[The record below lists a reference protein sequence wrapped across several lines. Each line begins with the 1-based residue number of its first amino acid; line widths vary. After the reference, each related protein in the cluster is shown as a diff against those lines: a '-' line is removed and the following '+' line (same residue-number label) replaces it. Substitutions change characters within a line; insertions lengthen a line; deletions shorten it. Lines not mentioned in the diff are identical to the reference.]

1 MSSPSSDSASPPG
14 AAPQPAYLAGLNAA
28 QREAVETL
36 DGPVLMLAGAGTG
49 KTRALTARLAHL
61 LLTGRAMPGQIL
73 AVTFTNKAA
82 REMKERVAAL
92 LGRSVEGWW
101 LGTFHSLAAR
111 FLRRHAEVAGLE
123 PNFTILDP
131 DDQLRLM
138 KQILAAEGI
147 DDKSWPARAVLSA
160 VERWKDKGLTPDRVS
175 AGEAAAVANGR
186 GLELYTAYQA
196 RLKQLNACD
205 FGDLLLHCIEIFRT
219 RQDILDEVHRQFR
232 YLLVDEYQDT
242 NVAQYLWLRL
252 IAQGHKNIC
261 CVGDDDQCLVAG
273 TQVRMADGS
282 RRPIERV
289 REGDLILSAQGAGA
303 TAPAEVNRTYRR
315 AYKGTLVAIDLED
328 GSRIVGTPAHRHFAG
343 FRLGPS
349 PQLCFTYLMYKRGYG
364 FRLGTTQTYTRG
376 QVRPVLGHELRCR
389 QERAD
394 ALWILET
401 HNSEKDARYSET
413 LLSLES
419 GIPTLPFVARRG
431 GSINGL
437 VHDQALLDRV
447 FAQRPTEDA
456 GDTLLERY
464 GLHRGFPHYRPQSHS
479 GRRRNVTVTLCGE
492 RRERSPLHRISII
505 VSDPDD
511 VSRLHALGLP
521 ARPTKK
527 NSPGWRYETAMAD
540 LGEVMRIVE
549 RIRDAFDGDVA
560 LVQYGRFGSGTSGE
574 TRTRSSLAMMPAAS
588 VRAGMVMFRANGNLA
603 SVRSVETLEGKTT
616 LHDLDVERTHNFIAN
631 GIVTHNSI
639 YGWRGAEVGNI
650 LRFEKD
656 FPGAKVIRLERN
668 YRSTARILGAASGLI
683 AKNEGRLGKTLWTE
697 SPSGEEGERL
707 RVRGLWD
714 GEAEARF
721 VGEEIEALQRAG
733 EPLAGMA
740 ILLRTTAQMRE
751 FEDRFNAIGLP
762 HRIVGGPRFYE
773 RLEVRDAL
781 AYLRVVAQPADDL
794 AFERIV
800 NKPKRGLGDATLK
813 QLRQI
818 ARAQG
823 LPLLETA
830 RRVVATDELKP
841 KARKALTDVVESFLR
856 WRQAAEELPH
866 TELAETV
873 LEESGYTDMWRQ
885 DTAIEAPGRL
895 ENLVALIDGMADFE
909 NLQGFLE
916 HVGLVMES
924 LQDSGGDQV
933 SIMTLH
939 AAKGL
944 EFDTVFLAGWEEGLF
959 PNQRALDETGLR
971 GLEEERRL
979 AYVGLTRARRRLFVT
994 FAANRRLHG
1003 SWAAAIPSRFVDE
1016 LPPEHVE
1023 VESDQGLYGQATA
1036 AWGGGFGRFGAGEDD
1051 PFGPR
1056 RTSPGMHRAQRYA
1069 ESSKPFIEGTA
1080 TVVQSLSP
1088 AGGFGAGDRVFHTKF
1103 GYGAVLRSEGE
1114 KLTVDFDH
1122 SGEKRVM
1129 AAFVVPADQAG

>member
-1 MSSPSSDSASPPG
+1 MSTSPSAQGPRPDEVSEPP
-14 AAPQPAYLAGLNAA
+14 YLSGLNAA

-82 REMKERVAAL
+82 REMKERVAGL

-111 FLRRHAEVAGLE
+111 FLRRYAEMAGLQ

-138 KQILAAEGI
+138 KQILVAEGI
-147 DDKSWPARAVLSA
+147 DDKAWPARAVLSA
-160 VERWKDKGLTPDRVS
+160 VERWKDKGLTPERVS
-175 AGEAAAVANGR
+175 AGEAGAVANGR
-186 GLELYTAYQA
+186 GIELYAAYQA
-196 RLKQLNACD
+196 RLQQLNACD
-205 FGDLLLHCIEIFRT
+205 FGDLLLHCIEIFRS
-219 RQDILDEVHRQFR
+219 RPEVLAELHRQFR

-261 CVGDDDQCLVAG
+261 CVGDDDQ
-273 TQVRMADGS
+273 
-282 RRPIERV
+282 
-289 REGDLILSAQGAGA
+289 
-303 TAPAEVNRTYRR
+303 
-315 AYKGTLVAIDLED
+315 
-328 GSRIVGTPAHRHFAG
+328 
-343 FRLGPS
+343 
-349 PQLCFTYLMYKRGYG
+349 
-364 FRLGTTQTYTRG
+364 
-376 QVRPVLGHELRCR
+376 
-389 QERAD
+389 
-394 ALWILET
+394 
-401 HNSEKDARYSET
+401 
-413 LLSLES
+413 
-419 GIPTLPFVARRG
+419 
-431 GSINGL
+431 
-437 VHDQALLDRV
+437 
-447 FAQRPTEDA
+447 
-456 GDTLLERY
+456 
-464 GLHRGFPHYRPQSHS
+464 
-479 GRRRNVTVTLCGE
+479 
-492 RRERSPLHRISII
+492 
-505 VSDPDD
+505 
-511 VSRLHALGLP
+511 
-521 ARPTKK
+521 
-527 NSPGWRYETAMAD
+527 
-540 LGEVMRIVE
+540 
-549 RIRDAFDGDVA
+549 
-560 LVQYGRFGSGTSGE
+560 
-574 TRTRSSLAMMPAAS
+574 
-588 VRAGMVMFRANGNLA
+588 
-603 SVRSVETLEGKTT
+603 
-616 LHDLDVERTHNFIAN
+616 
-631 GIVTHNSI
+631 SI

-650 LRFEKD
+650 LRFEQD

-668 YRSTARILGAASGLI
+668 YRSTPTILGAASGLI

-697 SPSGEEGERL
+697 GDAGEHI

-721 VGEEIEALQRAG
+721 VGDEIEALQRAG
-733 EPLAGMA
+733 ESLGEMA
-740 ILLRTTAQMRE
+740 ILLRTTAMMRE

-794 AFERIV
+794 AFERIF
-800 NKPKRGLGDATLK
+800 NKPKRGLGEATLK
-813 QLRQI
+813 QLRQA

-830 RRVVATDELKP
+830 RRLIATDELKP

-873 LEESGYTDMWRQ
+873 LEESGYIEMWRQ

-895 ENLVALIDGMADFE
+895 ENLVALVDGMADFE

-916 HVGLVMES
+916 HVGLVMEN
-924 LQDSGGDQV
+924 LQETGGEQV

-1023 VESDQGLYGQATA
+1023 VESEQGLYGQAAA
-1036 AWGGGFGRFGAGEDD
+1036 AWGGSFGRFGAEED

-1056 RTSPGMHRAQRYA
+1056 RVSPGMSRAQRYA
-1069 ESSKPFIEGTA
+1069 NESRPFIDGTA
-1080 TVVQSLSP
+1080 TVVESLP
-1088 AGGFGAGDRVFHTKF
+1088 AEGGFAIGERVFHTKF
-1103 GYGAVLRSEGE
+1103 GYGSVVRTEGE
-1114 KLTVDFDH
+1114 KLTVAFDH

-1129 AAFVVPADQAG
+1129 AAFLVPADQAG